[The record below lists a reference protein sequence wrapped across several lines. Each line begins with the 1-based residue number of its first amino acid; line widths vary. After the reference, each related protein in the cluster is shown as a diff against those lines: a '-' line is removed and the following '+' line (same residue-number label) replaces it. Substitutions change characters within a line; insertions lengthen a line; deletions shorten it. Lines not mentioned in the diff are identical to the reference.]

1 MIFDD
6 RIQLDP
12 PLHLI
17 AGETTCWQCGA
28 PMPVVTIL
36 CENADAEDEGPF
48 ILSNIAELPY
58 ELSLYVQ
65 RFYPN
70 FRLTFSKTV
79 GGKYF
84 ANNCPKCGVI
94 SGDFFLHSEPG
105 GPFFPTEPEEA
116 QCLTIEQIPLGQT
129 ISVRAC
135 CGYGTGS
142 LIMEHAKK
150 ISRTRR

>member
-1 MIFDD
+1 MMFDD

-17 AGETTCWQCGA
+17 AGETTCWRCGA
-28 PMPVVTIL
+28 PMPVVAIL
-36 CENADAEDEGPF
+36 CENAGAEEEGPF
-48 ILSNIAELPY
+48 ILSNIAELPH
-58 ELSLYVQ
+58 ELSTYVQ

-70 FRLTFSKTV
+70 FRLTFSKTI

-105 GPFFPTEPEEA
+105 GPFFPTEPQEA
-116 QCLTIEQIPLGQT
+116 QCLTIERIPLDHT
-129 ISVRAC
+129 ISVRAG
-135 CGYGTGS
+135 CGYGTGA